1 MIPVHYCFEQFI
13 TILSEANLAV
23 LLSELQQTF
32 WIALHI
38 SRNDDSVEIFSQLS
52 NTVWDSGILYFDFD
66 S

>member
-52 NTVWDSGILYFDFD
+52 NTV
-66 S
+66 